1 MIHSLVSYHAPAWN
15 ILVVIST
22 YQEFLEWPTLPYT
35 WRYLSLCPHVPFP
48 TPTLLTWA
56 TCVEESPPQGSLSW
70 LPPSDL
76 DVPPLCIG
84 LTALKP
90 GSSLSPTLEQELL
103 ESKDHVF
110 FHSAC
115 SSSTGLSHSTYP
127 GQKQSL
133 PSLLMWLT
141 EMDSQIKM
149 PMMKCH
155 YEGHRKMFP
164 GSEGGSQHR

>member
-1 MIHSLVSYHAPAWN
+1 MNGPPCLIPEGTFPFALM
-15 ILVVIST
+15 
-22 YQEFLEWPTLPYT
+22 
-35 WRYLSLCPHVPFP
+35 CPS
-48 TPTLLTWA
+48 A
-56 TCVEESPPQGSLSW
+56 
-70 LPPSDL
+70 
-76 DVPPLCIG
+76 PPLYLRGQHVLRSHLLREASPDCLHLCIR

-149 PMMKCH
+149 PMMKCL